1 MRKEE
6 FFEKLEYLLQDIPDQ
21 DREDALDYYRD
32 YLAEAGSGN
41 EEAAIEDFGSPER
54 VAAII
59 RADLAGNLN
68 DGGSFTDRG
77 YEDERFRDPGYQVAK
92 RLDLPEER
100 ENAYGPGSGHAYEKD
115 GWQSGPSREDCG
127 YQDQPYEAARQ
138 AKKPWT
144 SRGLKLVLWIVLIIA
159 AFPVI
164 LGVGGVGLGAV
175 TGVASLIF
183 GAIAVVLCLTAA
195 AFIAGVCLL
204 VAGIIF
210 LVTSPLDSGLMFGIA
225 IAGIG
230 VGLLGAV
237 VLYAILAMLL
247 PFLWNGMK
255 RMGAWISRKWKEI
268 RKV

>member
-6 FFEKLEYLLQDIPDQ
+6 FFDKLEYRSRTSRTRPGG
-21 DREDALDYYRD
+21 RPAYYRD
-32 YLAEAGSGN
+32 YLPRPG
-41 EEAAIEDFGSPER
+41 AAMRRRPLRILGAER

-100 ENAYGPGSGHAYEKD
+100 ENTAGSGSGRGYEKD
-115 GWQSGPSREDCG
+115 GWQTGPSQRGSG
-127 YQDQPYEAARQ
+127 YQDPSYETVREE
-138 AKKPWT
+138 KKPWT
-144 SRGLKLVLWIVLIIA
+144 SKGLKLVLWIVLIIA

-164 LGVGGVGLGAV
+164 LGIGGAGLGAI
-175 TGVASLIF
+175 TGIASLIF
-183 GAIAVVLCLTAA
+183 GIIAVVLCLTAA
-195 AFIAGVCLL
+195 AFITGVCLL
-204 VAGIIF
+204 VAGIVF
-210 LVTSPLDSGLMFGIA
+210 LVASPLDSGLMFGIA

-237 VLYAILAMLL
+237 LLYAILAMFL
-247 PFLWNGMK
+247 PFLWRSMK
-255 RMGAWISRKWKEI
+255 KAGAWISRKWKEI
-268 RKV
+268 RRV

>member
-6 FFEKLEYLLQDIPDQ
+6 FFDKLEYLLQDIPDQ

-100 ENAYGPGSGHAYEKD
+100 ENTAGSGSGRGYEKD
-115 GWQSGPSREDCG
+115 GWQTGPSQRGSG
-127 YQDQPYEAARQ
+127 YQDRSYEAVREE
-138 AKKPWT
+138 KKPWT
-144 SRGLKLVLWIVLIIA
+144 SKGLKLVLWIVLIIA

-164 LGVGGVGLGAV
+164 
-175 TGVASLIF
+175 F
-183 GAIAVVLCLTAA
+183 GIIAVVLCLTAA
-195 AFIAGVCLL
+195 AFITGVCLL
-204 VAGIIF
+204 VAGIVF
-210 LVTSPLDSGLMFGIA
+210 LVASPLDSGLMFGIA

-237 VLYAILAMLL
+237 LLYAILAMFL
-247 PFLWNGMK
+247 PFLWRSMK
-255 RMGAWISRKWKEI
+255 KAGAWISRKWKEI
-268 RKV
+268 RRV

>member
-6 FFEKLEYLLQDIPDQ
+6 FFDKLEYLLQDIPDQ

-100 ENAYGPGSGHAYEKD
+100 KNTAGSGSGRGYEKD
-115 GWQSGPSREDCG
+115 GWQTGPSQMDWASMAGRKRPGAGTIMNRARRRPDGCARERTG
-127 YQDQPYEAARQ
+127 TTWTRKAAG
-138 AKKPWT
+138 W
-144 SRGLKLVLWIVLIIA
+144 
-159 AFPVI
+159 
-164 LGVGGVGLGAV
+164 
-175 TGVASLIF
+175 
-183 GAIAVVLCLTAA
+183 
-195 AFIAGVCLL
+195 
-204 VAGIIF
+204 
-210 LVTSPLDSGLMFGIA
+210 PLDL
-225 IAGIG
+225 
-230 VGLLGAV
+230 
-237 VLYAILAMLL
+237 
-247 PFLWNGMK
+247 
-255 RMGAWISRKWKEI
+255 
-268 RKV
+268 

>member
-6 FFEKLEYLLQDIPDQ
+6 FFDKLEYLLQDLPDQ

-92 RLDLPEER
+92 RLELPEER
-100 ENAYGPGSGHAYEKD
+100 EHTAGSGSGRGYGD
-115 GWQSGPSREDCG
+115 GWQQGPDQAGDR
-127 YQDQPYEAARQ
+127 YQSQVHGTDAEE
-138 AKKPWT
+138 KKPWT
-144 SRGLKLVLWIVLIIA
+144 SKGLKLVLWVILFIV
-159 AFPVI
+159 AFPAVLGI
-164 LGVGGVGLGAV
+164 GGAGLGVI
-175 TGVASLIF
+175 TGTASLIF
-183 GAIAVVLCLTAA
+183 GIIAVVLCLTAA
-195 AFIAGVCLL
+195 AFITGVCLL
-204 VAGIIF
+204 AAGLVF

-237 VLYAILAMLL
+237 LLYAILALLL
-247 PFLWNGMK
+247 PFLWRSMK
-255 RMGAWISRKWKEI
+255 KLGAWISRKWKEI
-268 RKV
+268 RRV

>member
-6 FFEKLEYLLQDIPDQ
+6 FFDKLEYLLQDIPDQ

-68 DGGSFTDRG
+68 DGGSYTDRG
-77 YEDERFRDPGYQVAK
+77 YEDERFRYPGYQVAK

-100 ENAYGPGSGHAYEKD
+100 ENIAGAGSGRGYEKD
-115 GWQSGPSREDCG
+115 GWQTGPSQRDSG
-127 YQDQPYEAARQ
+127 YQDPSYETVREE
-138 AKKPWT
+138 KKPWT
-144 SRGLKLVLWIVLIIA
+144 SKGLKLVLWIVLIIA
-159 AFPVI
+159 AFP
-164 LGVGGVGLGAV
+164 
-175 TGVASLIF
+175 IF
-183 GAIAVVLCLTAA
+183 GIIAVVLCLTAA
-195 AFIAGVCLL
+195 AFITGVCLL
-204 VAGIIF
+204 VAGIVF
-210 LVTSPLDSGLMFGIA
+210 LVASPLDSGLMFGIA

-237 VLYAILAMLL
+237 LLYAILAMFL
-247 PFLWNGMK
+247 PFLWRSMK
-255 RMGAWISRKWKEI
+255 KAGAWISRKWKEI
-268 RKV
+268 RRV

>member
-6 FFEKLEYLLQDIPDQ
+6 FFDKLEYLLQDIPDQ

-100 ENAYGPGSGHAYEKD
+100 ENTAGSGGGRGYEKD
-115 GWQSGPSREDCG
+115 GWQTGPSQRDSG
-127 YQDQPYEAARQ
+127 YQDRSYETVREE
-138 AKKPWT
+138 KNPWA
-144 SRGLKLVLWIVLIIA
+144 SKGLKLVLWIVLIIA

-164 LGVGGVGLGAV
+164 LGIGGAGLGAI
-175 TGVASLIF
+175 TGTASLIF
-183 GAIAVVLCLTAA
+183 GMIAVVLCLTAA
-195 AFIAGVCLL
+195 AFITGVCLL
-204 VAGIIF
+204 VAGIVF
-210 LVTSPLDSGLMFGIA
+210 LAASPLDSGLMFGIA

-237 VLYAILAMLL
+237 LLYAILAMFL
-247 PFLWNGMK
+247 PFLWRSMK
-255 RMGAWISRKWKEI
+255 KAGAWISRKWKEI
-268 RKV
+268 RRV